1 MMASAGFLT
10 VLVSSALLL
19 TVFTPIIL
27 IILFIRDWRNGSQ
40 W

>member
-27 IILFIRDWRNGSQ
+27 IILFIRDWRNGNQ

>member
-1 MMASAGFLT
+1 MASAGFLT

-27 IILFIRDWRNGSQ
+27 IVLFIRDWRSGNQ